1 MLKAIIDFIA
11 DVKLVPEATY
21 CVACLFIISF
31 AVGFILL
38 MLAIIMKCGE
48 TIEKKEGK

>member
-1 MLKAIIDFIA
+1 MSELINFIA
-11 DVKLVPEATY
+11 DVKLVPEAAH

-31 AVGFILL
+31 AVGFMLF
-38 MLAIIMKCGE
+38 MLAVIMKCGK

>member
-21 CVACLFIISF
+21 CVACIFIISF
-31 AVGFILL
+31 SVGFILL
-38 MLAIIMKCGE
+38 LLAIIMKHGE